1 MTTSNIPK
9 AGSSNDNG
17 LEGTTATVDL
27 AMEHNQAS
35 SSIISTT
42 PVNHQSQAYLY
53 MVKLSVTLP
62 LSPQQFGPS
71 ERKSF
76 IDAVARTAKVQPS
89 QVSITNVISSRRG
102 GFRRLLAANSITI
115 ECTIGAT
122 EPNAVKRIMQNVTMS
137 VLNQELAQGGLPAS
151 SSVSVISADSSNSN
165 GSSDTYLLI
174 GCCIGSAFSLILF
187 YFIARQVRGCR
198 KARENTF
205 TYLSTSDPPPTAP
218 PMPFGSES
226 TANSIEEEEI
236 PPPPPLASNS
246 QLCFVQNGKEKFTFD
261 AC

>member
-1 MTTSNIPK
+1 
-9 AGSSNDNG
+9 
-17 LEGTTATVDL
+17 
-27 AMEHNQAS
+27 
-35 SSIISTT
+35 
-42 PVNHQSQAYLY
+42 

-198 KARENTF
+198 KSAWKARENTF
-205 TYLSTSDPPPTAP
+205 TYLSTISNNIFGLHSLTVRIGTSDPPPTAP